1 LIAPPLA
8 IFLLGCLHEDVAILA
23 AGYFVVERGLSP
35 WLAGGF
41 AFGGLLV
48 NNLLLYYLGMLLRD
62 HPWMRRWLLHK
73 HAPIIRRR
81 LEQHLATTLTL
92 ARFGHSMLMPALI
105 GCGSLRIPI
114 RRTLPVIALT
124 GAVYLSVML
133 TFVIVLG
140 ATVMRDLGNWMW
152 IVPAALA
159 LGIAV
164 WIIRRRFARRGA

>member
-1 LIAPPLA
+1 LFAAPLA
-8 IFLLGCLHEDVAILA
+8 ILLLGCLHEDVAILA

-48 NNLLLYYLGMLLRD
+48 NNLLLYYLGMRLRD
-62 HPWMRRWLLHK
+62 HSWMRRWLLNK

-81 LEQHLATTLTL
+81 LERHLVTTLTL
-92 ARFGHSMLMPALI
+92 ARFGHSMLMPALV

-114 RRTLPVIALT
+114 QRVLPIIALT
-124 GAVYLSVML
+124 GAVYVSVLL
-133 TFVIVLG
+133 TTVIVLG
-140 ATVMRDLGNWMW
+140 AAVMRDLGNWAW
-152 IVPAALA
+152 LVPVTLA

-164 WIIRRRFARRGA
+164 YILRRRFTRRGA

>member
-1 LIAPPLA
+1 MLA

-48 NNLLLYYLGMLLRD
+48 NNLLLYYLGMRLRD
-62 HPWMRRWLLHK
+62 HPWMQRWLLNK

-81 LEQHLATTLTL
+81 LERHLVTTLTL
-92 ARFGHSMLMPALI
+92 ARFGHSMLMPALV

-114 RRTLPVIALT
+114 QRVLPIIAVT
-124 GAVYLSVML
+124 GAVYVAML
-133 TFVIVLG
+133 LTIVIILG
-140 ATVMRDLGNWMW
+140 AAVMRDLGNWTW
-152 IVPAALA
+152 LVPVALA

-164 WIIRRRFARRGA
+164 YILRRRFARQRA

>member
-1 LIAPPLA
+1 LFAAVLA

-48 NNLLLYYLGMLLRD
+48 NNLLLYYLGMRLRD
-62 HPWMRRWLLHK
+62 HPWMRRWLLNK

-81 LEQHLATTLTL
+81 LERHLVTTLTL
-92 ARFGHSMLMPALI
+92 ARFGHSMLMPALV

-114 RRTLPVIALT
+114 QRVLPIIAVT
-124 GAVYLSVML
+124 GAVYVAML
-133 TFVIVLG
+133 LTIVIILG
-140 ATVMRDLGNWMW
+140 AAVMRDLGNWTW
-152 IVPAALA
+152 LVPVALA

-164 WIIRRRFARRGA
+164 YMLRWRFARRRA

>member
-1 LIAPPLA
+1 LIAAPLA

-41 AFGGLLV
+41 AFGGLLL

-62 HPWMRRWLLHK
+62 HPWMRRWLLNK

-81 LEQHLATTLTL
+81 LERHLVTTLTL
-92 ARFGHSMLMPALI
+92 ARFGHSMLMPALV

-114 RRTLPVIALT
+114 QRVLPVLALT
-124 GAVYLSVML
+124 GAAYVTLLL
-133 TFVIVLG
+133 TIVIVLG
-140 ATVMRDLGNWMW
+140 AAVMRDLGNWAW
-152 IVPAALA
+152 LVPVALA

-164 WIIRRRFARRGA
+164 YILRRRFARQRA